1 MDGGR
6 AKASFKRAFTLERKF
21 QGLYVGL
28 DPKPGELTMRRVNS
42 AERRREARTRQGFK
56 PVRRRVVR
64 GNMPIE
70 PGDSWFSPKY
80 ILV

>member
-1 MDGGR
+1 M
-6 AKASFKRAFTLERKF
+6 S
-21 QGLYVGL
+21 
-28 DPKPGELTMRRVNS
+28 RVNPR
-42 AERRREARTRQGFK
+42 ENGEEARTRQSYKSVG
-56 PVRRRVVR
+56 RLVVR

>member
-1 MDGGR
+1 MTWGGKGKPS
-6 AKASFKRAFTLERKF
+6 AKCALFRFIGTKKE
-21 QGLYVGL
+21 GV
-28 DPKPGELTMRRVNS
+28 DPKPGELTMSRVKS
-42 AERRREARTRQGFK
+42 RESGMEARTRQSYKSVG
-56 PVRRRVVR
+56 RLVVR

>member
-1 MDGGR
+1 M
-6 AKASFKRAFTLERKF
+6 KASLNRANECI
-21 QGLYVGL
+21 GI
-28 DPKPGELTMRRVNS
+28 DPKPGELTMGRVNPDES
-42 AERRREARTRQGFK
+42 REEARTLQSYKSVGR
-56 PVRRRVVR
+56 PVVR

>member
-1 MDGGR
+1 MFG
-6 AKASFKRAFTLERKF
+6 ASFEGEAEGNRVLTRANKQE
-21 QGLYVGL
+21 VA
-28 DPKPGELTMRRVNS
+28 DPKPGELTMGRANPT
-42 AERRREARTRQGFK
+42 ERRGKARTRQSYK
-56 PVRRRVVR
+56 SVRRPVVR

>member
-1 MDGGR
+1 MG
-6 AKASFKRAFTLERKF
+6 
-21 QGLYVGL
+21 
-28 DPKPGELTMRRVNS
+28 RVNPDES
-42 AERRREARTRQGFK
+42 RGEARTLQSYKSVGR
-56 PVRRRVVR
+56 PVVR